1 MKFSEMVKKVHRVK
15 QLSENLKGW
24 APPCVD
30 SEGIDRL
37 LDDPTNRKAM
47 GIPDN
52 MPPYSMCND
61 NGFQYDRS

>member
-1 MKFSEMVKKVHRVK
+1 MVKKVHRVP
-15 QLSENLKGW
+15 QLSQNFKGW

-30 SEGIDRL
+30 SEGIDKI

-52 MPPYSMCND
+52 MKPYSMCND
-61 NGFQYDRS
+61 EETFDYSRS

>member
-1 MKFSEMVKKVHRVK
+1 MLKLAHRVPFK
-15 QLSENLKGW
+15 SDNLKGW

-37 LDDPTNRKAM
+37 LDTPTNRKAM

-52 MPPYSMCND
+52 MPGYSMCND
-61 NGFQYDRS
+61 D